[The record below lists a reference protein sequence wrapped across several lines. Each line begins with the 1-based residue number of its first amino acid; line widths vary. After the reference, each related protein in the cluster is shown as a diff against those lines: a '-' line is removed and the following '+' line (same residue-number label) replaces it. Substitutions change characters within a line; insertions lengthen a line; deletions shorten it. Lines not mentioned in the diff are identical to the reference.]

1 MNFTACWKIFPEASF
16 WIVRCKPINIANG
29 ELNMNDKNNEPT
41 GAQEAE
47 VLQPTPK
54 NIPNAPTSVMWF
66 APEMPTIPSSSTAYL
81 QDNPLRLSIVVM
93 VYKMPEQAKKTLFS
107 LSAAYQRGVSEA
119 EYEIIVVENPSSRM
133 LGKEEA
139 EKWGSNFRYIA
150 YPETKP
156 TPVNAMNFGASQARG
171 RMIGVMIDGARM
183 VSPGIVNYI
192 IAAERLHP
200 NAIVAV
206 PGYHLGEKVQQEAML
221 EGYDEEFEL
230 GLLNKIKWPEDGY
243 RLFEIA
249 CLSGTSHSG
258 YFKPLG
264 ESNVLA
270 MPRAIWEK
278 LGGFDEGFTETGG
291 GQCNLDLH
299 KRAVELPETVLVTL
313 IGEGSFHQFHGGI
326 TTGTKGQE
334 RLDIMQSH
342 FNQYA
347 QLRGAPYKPPLKR
360 AIFLGS
366 LPDCAMRFVRH
377 SSGVIMKN
385 RREIPRDWK

>member
-1 MNFTACWKIFPEASF
+1 MTSEPIENSAS
-16 WIVRCKPINIANG
+16 
-29 ELNMNDKNNEPT
+29 
-41 GAQEAE
+41 E
-47 VLQPTPK
+47 VPAIEVQPTPK

-66 APEMPTIPSSSTAYL
+66 DQQMPTVPATSTEYL
-81 QDNPLRLSIVVM
+81 QDSRLRLSVVVM
-93 VYKMPEQAKKTLFS
+93 IYKMPEQAKKTLYS
-107 LSAAYQRGVSEA
+107 LSAAYQRGVSA
-119 EYEIIVVENPSSRM
+119 DEYEVIVVENPSSNM
-133 LGKEEA
+133 LGKEDA
-139 EKWGSNFRYIA
+139 ERWGNNFRYIA
-150 YPETKP
+150 YPETRP
-156 TPVNAMNFGASQARG
+156 TPVNAMNFGAAQGSG
-171 RMIGVMIDGARM
+171 RMVAVMIDGARM
-183 VSPGIVNYI
+183 VSPGLVNYI

-221 EGYDEEFEL
+221 EGYDEAYEQT
-230 GLLNKIKWPEDGY
+230 LLQKIQWPADGY

-270 MPRAIWEK
+270 MPRPVWEK
-278 LGGFDEGFTETGG
+278 LGGYDPEFTETGG

-313 IGEGSFHQFHGGI
+313 MGEGSFHQFHGGI
-326 TTGTKGQE
+326 TTGTKGKE

-347 QLRGAPYKPPLKR
+347 TLRGEPYRPPLKR
-360 AIFLGS
+360 TIFLGAM
-366 LPDCAMRFVRH
+366 PDCAMKFARH
-377 SSGVIMKN
+377 SASTIMKN